1 MLIKDIVVGASQQN
15 NCSSSVSAA
24 NSLWASECANLQQSY
39 VRLKPSGPLF
49 TAKLCKSEKE
59 HGRISQTLSSTMT
72 FHYQLPST
80 HIHSNRKTESLWSM
94 QIFTFVS
101 GPIQLCLMNK
111 HKTFLLR
118 KHWKYAV
125 LERLGTIH
133 MKITN
138 TGKELVHT
146 FSFILS
152 HMEILMSIL
161 LFSYTHIYAHQNIE
175 LMGFNRLQKLLF
187 MLK

>member
-59 HGRISQTLSSTMT
+59 HGRISQTLSSTPSEMT

-80 HIHSNRKTESLWSM
+80 HIHQYGKKSKTESLWST
-94 QIFTFVS
+94 QISTFVS

-111 HKTFLLR
+111 HETFLLR
-118 KHWKYAV
+118 KHWKYSV
-125 LERLGTIH
+125 LEQSGTIY

-138 TGKELVHT
+138 TGKEPVHT

-161 LFSYTHIYAHQNIE
+161 LFSYIHIFAHQKYWVNG
-175 LMGFNRLQKLLF
+175 L
-187 MLK
+187 